1 MIRLIELI
9 VFAALAFS
17 ILPLMLGRI
26 SAWLYRRISG
36 AP

>member
-9 VFAALAFS
+9 VFATIAFS
-17 ILPLMLGRI
+17 LVPLMLGRI
-26 SAWLYRRISG
+26 SAWLYHRISG